1 MLPGAALR
9 SAVAVRDLSDSSLIF
24 RLTRGR
30 GWIAVLSVL
39 LFGIVAL
46 NVVSLSLNAGS
57 GRVSQAVEELERQNS
72 SLRAQLAE
80 QFSASRIEGAA
91 AVQGLAVPAP
101 EDISYLSAE
110 DGDLEHLLKLLNQD
124 TLLTSEPAEIT
135 SSSDP
140 VTYQP
145 PVSQASSPA
154 PAPDPA
160 PAVAAPAPAAPPP
173 APSGGGS
180 TGSGSGGVG
189 L

>member
-72 SLRAQLAE
+72 GLRAQLAE
-80 QFSASRIEGAA
+80 QLSASRIQGTAA
-91 AVQGLAVPAP
+91 TQGLAVPPP
-101 EDISYLSAE
+101 EAISYLSAE
-110 DGDLEHLLKLLNQD
+110 DGDLERLVKLLDEDN
-124 TLLTSEPAEIT
+124 LLTSDPIEVVPATEPISYE
-135 SSSDP
+135 
-140 VTYQP
+140 P
-145 PVSQASSPA
+145 PVSQSPSPSPA
-154 PAPDPA
+154 SAPEP
-160 PAVAAPAPAAPPP
+160 AAPAPATPAP

-180 TGSGSGGVG
+180 TGSTGSGGVG